1 MRIARFGILGALV
14 LGAAACQTDDGGP
27 TTPNIPPLAFVR
39 YINAVPDTNNTT
51 VRFISQLT
59 YVPTTISNVPY
70 RGANQGN
77 YQATEA
83 GTHRFRAFTYDPNI
97 GQNNPN
103 GAVTTQLAD
112 TSFTFVAGNYYT
124 ILHAGFARAGQIP
137 AQRMYILNDAVTDP
151 GASVGVRVIHAALGL
166 PAGVDNVDAYYTAAA
181 NTALAGAPAVSG
193 LTYATASG
201 YATLP
206 AAAVAAQ
213 FAHAGTTTREAGAQ
227 APTGVA
233 GTPAADPIAGAT
245 VAGSVLTAVV
255 FGPSVAGSPA
265 AASATSS
272 VVWFADLQPP
282 RTTPDLP

>member
-1 MRIARFGILGALV
+1 MRIARIGILGVLV

-39 YINAVPDTNNTT
+39 YINAVPDTNNIT
-51 VRFISQLT
+51 VRFLDQVE
-59 YVPTTISNVPY
+59 YVPTTISNVGY
-70 RGANQGN
+70 RSVNQGN

-83 GTHRFRAFTYDPNI
+83 GTHRFRAFRYDPNLSQ
-97 GQNNPN
+97 GNSG
-103 GAVTTQLAD
+103 GATTALLAD

-124 ILHAGFARAGQIP
+124 ILHAGYARAGQIP

-151 GASVGVRVIHAALGL
+151 GASVGVRVIHAAVGL
-166 PAGVDNVDAYYTAAA
+166 PAGVSNVDAFFTA
-181 NTALAGAPAVSG
+181 TATTPLAGAPSISG
-193 LTYATASG
+193 LSYASSSA

-206 AAAVAAQ
+206 AAAVATQ
-213 FAHAGTTTREAGAQ
+213 IAHAGTTTREAGAL
-227 APTGVA
+227 APAGVA
-233 GTPAADPIAGAT
+233 GTAAADPIAGST
-245 VAGSVLTAVV
+245 VGGSVLTAVV

-265 AASATSS
+265 ASAPTSS